1 MDPAALHLTL
11 SVSHVFLQTLNGAAA
26 FLSWGKVAPVGFTL
40 WIIEVYTEVACTRYL
55 WFGSWTQWRKKFK
68 GSNQIFAGQSLYPPR
83 LQQWSSRLSSSHC
96 RLLSDFSARFSS
108 LSKPLRSSF
117 ACLLLAVLTLWR
129 PKNGIRDSPEKLTAI
144 NTIDLYLCVLFVNIL
159 GCSAYT
165 FMFAHAVYRWAGGR
179 NAQWPEAPGSADLRG
194 GLQDL
199 KKEGHGQQVSPLI
212 LLRTV
217 TSLFYCFILAEPV
230 SSLLGT
236 PSLH

>member
-55 WFGSWTQWRKKFK
+55 WFGSWTQWRKKVK

-83 LQQWSSRLSSSHC
+83 SQQWSSRLSSSHC

-108 LSKPLRSSF
+108 LSK
-117 ACLLLAVLTLWR
+117 
-129 PKNGIRDSPEKLTAI
+129 LTAI

-159 GCSAYT
+159 GCSAYA

>member
-1 MDPAALHLTL
+1 MDPAALDLTL

-83 LQQWSSRLSSSHC
+83 SQQWSSRLSSSHC

-159 GCSAYT
+159 GCSAYA

-217 TSLFYCFILAEPV
+217 TPLFYCFILAEPV